1 MAATI
6 SACQELVDTMKK
18 ISLLFLLFVIS
29 YTIYADEYEEFR
41 KLPPEE
47 QIEEIILKFRYN
59 YYDYTL
65 GNYIN
70 ILLENPEVVK
80 PLLFDRFRKVY
91 PPRHPNDG
99 GDYTFVILNN
109 ILFTYLFRR
118 YGLLSMEERLELAGI
133 YQQHVDYYLKTYKYF
148 DDLASALECNIE
160 LLKTGRKL
168 WLEPN
173 YAKTIYDKYVRLGH
187 TDLRYRVRE

>member
-1 MAATI
+1 
-6 SACQELVDTMKK
+6 MKK
-18 ISLLFLLFVIS
+18 ITILLLFAIS
-29 YTIYADEYEEFR
+29 YTIHADEYEEFR
-41 KLPPEE
+41 KFPTEE

-80 PLLFDRFRKVY
+80 TLLFDRFRKVY
-91 PPRHPNDG
+91 PPRHHNAG
-99 GDYTFVILNN
+99 GDDTFMILDN
-109 ILFTYLFRR
+109 ILFIYLFRR

-148 DDLASALECNIE
+148 DNVAASFECSIE
-160 LLKTGRKL
+160 LLQTGREL
-168 WLEPN
+168 WLDSN
-173 YAKTIYDKYVRLGH
+173 YAKIIYDKYVRLGY